1 MAARTIAT
9 TDTLETFRTQ
19 FNALSETDFGDIATL
34 DNAISATSVIGAVN
48 ELYSSI
54 AGSLAINITDG
65 SNTQSVS
72 NAQTITFAGAANQIV
87 PTVSATDTVT
97 YALRDDVTIAGE
109 FTASGTGAHTL
120 GSISFT
126 GSTIASSGAT
136 VTVDDNLS
144 LSAGKTLTAGTITA
158 GSLSIDETSG
168 YPRISSTR
176 GDDLLVLDAIPV
188 LQGSSMIFEGDTA
201 DDFETTLSVVDPTAD
216 RIITIPDETGTLVST
231 GSSGVVTGTIIALD
245 TVAEANMAN
254 DAIGQD
260 QLKSV
265 VTLQVIN
272 STGTVLKTMY
282 AAGA

>member
-34 DNAISATSVIGAVN
+34 DNALSATSVIGAVN
-48 ELYSSI
+48 ELYSAI
-54 AGSLAINITDG
+54 AGSLSFNITDG
-65 SNTQSVS
+65 SNTQTIA
-72 NAQTITFAGAANQIV
+72 NAQTITISGTANQV
-87 PTVSATDTVT
+87 TAVVSATDTLTLGLASNITVSGT
-97 YALRDDVTIAGE
+97 THALGTIAI
-109 FTASGTGAHTL
+109 SGNT
-120 GSISFT
+120 IS
-126 GSTIASSGAT
+126 SSDSAT
-136 VTVDDNLS
+136 VTIDDNLS
-144 LSAGKTLTAGTITA
+144 LSAGKTFTAGTITA
-158 GSLSIDETSG
+158 GLLTIDETLG
-168 YPRISSTR
+168 FPRISSTR

-201 DDFETTLSVVDPTAD
+201 DDFETTISVTDPTAD
-216 RIITIPDETGTLVST
+216 RTITIPDETGTLVTT